1 MAIEVSHEA
10 SIAGANK
17 FARAAERVD
26 LTCTSNELLATRGGS
41 GILDSEEATSG
52 RSVLDRSFDTG
63 ERIALSENL
72 SASRDLESMTGVV
85 LPVVVD
91 RVQHGVTSNLG
102 SATRSAVDVV
112 ALEGDGVLGASEV
125 KGPVLMAIAG
135 SRPVRCAINL
145 VVGDGDTT
153 GSNLAQNDVLT
164 TDQGCL

>member
-1 MAIEVSHEA
+1 
-10 SIAGANK
+10 
-17 FARAAERVD
+17 
-26 LTCTSNELLATRGGS
+26 
-41 GILDSEEATSG
+41 LDSEEATSG

-63 ERIALSENL
+63 ERIALSEDL
-72 SASRDLESMTGVV
+72 STSGDLEGMAGVV

-91 RVQHGVTSNLG
+91 GMQDGVASNLG

-125 KGPVLMAIAG
+125 KGPVLMAITG

-145 VVGDGDTT
+145 VVGDGNTT
-153 GSNLAQNDVLT
+153 GSDLAHNDVLT